1 MVRIPSLRL
10 LSGFEAAARL
20 GNFSRAA
27 EELHL
32 SQSAISHQIQQLE
45 EQLGQALFH
54 RVGRG
59 VELTVAGLA
68 LFKTT
73 QSALQRLQNGIS
85 QISSYLDPGLVSIVC
100 ASNLAHGWLQAQ
112 LSAMRQVMPR
122 LLPLVSI
129 DDSIR
134 FVDELDV
141 DIFIGDT
148 PLQQADVSQQILF
161 RDQWHVVAS
170 SSVASDWNSWS
181 HKQRRSHLGLIC
193 LEQSLSDEI
202 TMDVVM
208 RQLNDFKRI
217 AIFDDECL
225 VLKHVLRSKG
235 IACLPLSVIW
245 DSIQLKELE
254 ILTEYQPVQGKN
266 WWISR
271 VSGDTRD
278 ALVIETFDF
287 LLKTA
292 KRIVIDRGN

>member
-1 MVRIPSLRL
+1 MPRLPSLRL
-10 LSGFEAAARL
+10 LTGFEAAARL

-32 SQSAISHQIQQLE
+32 SQSAISHQVQQLE
-45 EQLGQALFH
+45 VELGQPLFH

-68 LFKTT
+68 LYKTT

-100 ASNLAHGWLQAQ
+100 ASSVAHGWLQSQ
-112 LSAMRQVMPR
+112 MSTLSQVLPR
-122 LLPLVSI
+122 LLPLVSV

-148 PLQQADVSQQILF
+148 PLQQANVTQQILF

-170 SSVASDWNSWS
+170 STVASDWNSWS
-181 HKQRRSHLGLIC
+181 HSQRRFQLGLIC
-193 LEQSLSDEI
+193 LEQSFSDEI
-202 TMDVVM
+202 TMDLVV
-208 RQLNDFKRI
+208 RQLSDFKRI
-217 AIFDDECL
+217 AIFDDERL
-225 VLKHVLRSKG
+225 VLQSVLRRKG
-235 IACLPLSVIW
+235 IACLPLSLTW
-245 DSIQLKELE
+245 DSIQNGTLE
-254 ILTEYQPVQGKN
+254 ILPEYRPIQGKN

-278 ALVIETFDF
+278 TLVLETFDF
-287 LLKTA
+287 LLKAA
-292 KRIVIDRGN
+292 KSIDIGE